1 MSLTDT
7 LIALARGTWTRFT
20 GGGRTPVALMA
31 AVDAAIA
38 VSETVSRETMARNI
52 PDLQRVACTKGCA
65 WCCHYQVGITAPQ
78 ALHIAHNVTNGKA
91 SLPAATL
98 IERLRVMDEKTR
110 GLVASAR
117 LKLKLPC
124 AFLENGACTIYAFR
138 PFGCRGANS
147 IDAELCRAFV
157 EGRADAAKS
166 GGAWLH
172 KVPYEA
178 QRDVQD
184 GFHAGSLEQGLRDD
198 RLELTAGV
206 LVALET
212 AGAAERWLAGEDIFR
227 AARLPQ

>member
-20 GGGRTPVALMA
+20 GGGRTPGVLMA
-31 AVDAAIA
+31 TVDAAIA
-38 VSETVSRETMARNI
+38 VSETVSRTTMARSI
-52 PDLQRVACTKGCA
+52 PDLHRVACTKGCV

-78 ALHIAHNVTNGKA
+78 ALHIAHNVTSGKA
-91 SLPAATL
+91 SVPASTL
-98 IERLRVMDEKTR
+98 IERLKALDAKTR

-117 LKLKLPC
+117 LKLKLSC
-124 AFLENGACTIYAFR
+124 AFLDSGACAIYAFR

-147 IDAELCRAFV
+147 TDAELCRAFV

-166 GGAWLH
+166 GGAWLL
-172 KVPYEA
+172 KAPYEA

-184 GFHAGSLEQGLRDD
+184 GFHAGSLDQGLRDD

-212 AGAAERWLAGEDIFR
+212 PNAAERWLAGEDIFR